1 MHHSSTLIR
10 EAAATTGSCTITLE
24 RGDTAWHP
32 ASTKKVLAG
41 VGRVSYVVHPDG
53 GVDASIEDEGVFQT
67 QMAGRVGK

>member
-10 EAAATTGSCTITLE
+10 EAAATTGSCTVTLK

-41 VGRVSYVVHPDG
+41 VGSVSYRVHPDG
-53 GVDASIEDEGVFQT
+53 AVDAHIEDAGVFQS
-67 QMAGRVGK
+67 QR